1 MFIPFRDG
9 ERAEYIVIPT
19 IALIVLNSMRCGYL
33 EVTIITTTRLTNLR
47 LIDLRLID
55 LRLIDLR
62 LTDLPTYRLTTYR
75 LTTYRLTTYDL
86 RLTDLRLTDLRL
98 TDLRL
103 IDLRLT
109 TFRLTTYYPP
119 TAPYTAIYTTSHTN
133 HSEPATRHASQ
144 THAFLL
150 NGARGFY
157 LHVGWWIIGGL

>member
-62 LTDLPTYRLTTYR
+62 LTDL
-75 LTTYRLTTYDL
+75 
-86 RLTDLRLTDLRL
+86 
-98 TDLRL
+98 RL

-109 TFRLTTYYPP
+109 DLSTYRLTTILTYHYP
-119 TAPYTAIYTTSHTN
+119 H
-133 HSEPATRHASQ
+133 
-144 THAFLL
+144 
-150 NGARGFY
+150 
-157 LHVGWWIIGGL
+157 LHLALIF